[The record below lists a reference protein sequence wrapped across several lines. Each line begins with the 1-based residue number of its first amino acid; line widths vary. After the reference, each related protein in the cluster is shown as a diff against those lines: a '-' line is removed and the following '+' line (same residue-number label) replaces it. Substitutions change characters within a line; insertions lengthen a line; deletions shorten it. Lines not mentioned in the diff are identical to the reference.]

1 MTLEE
6 LGKLEKRIM
15 ILEDI
20 EEIKKLHK
28 EYVYCLANR
37 KWDDLLDCFAEDVT
51 ADIDT
56 HGLRKGKKE
65 IGELVNN
72 VFDKLP
78 KAMARPVGQPA
89 ISVEGDRAKGH
100 WILYTLPYGPSA
112 TWIQGRCDNEYVKI
126 DGKWKFSLVK
136 FRRWP
141 AQPE

>member
-6 LGKLEKRIM
+6 LEKRITT
-15 ILEDI
+15 LEDI

-28 EYVYCLANR
+28 ECVFYLANR
-37 KWDDLLDCFAEDVT
+37 KWDDLLDCFTEDVT

-56 HGLRKGKKE
+56 YGRRKGKKE
-65 IGELVNN
+65 SGELVNN
-72 VFDKLP
+72 IFDKLP

-100 WILYTLPYGPSA
+100 CVLYTLPYGPSA
-112 TWIQGRCDNEYVKI
+112 TWIQGRCDHEYVKT
-126 DGKWKFSLVK
+126 DGKWKFSSMK

-141 AQPE
+141 TQPE